1 MMTRSKPHQSP
12 PPPAVLGEGA
22 GGWGRATTRLA
33 FPILLAALLSTAAA
47 CTVQPAAPPLPT
59 RPPTVTPDPWAAHGA
74 PARISIPSIGVDAAI
89 EALDLTPE
97 QKIGVPKEWGH
108 VGWYRE
114 GVRPGE
120 QGKAILSGHFDDEKG
135 RPAVFARLREV
146 EPGDEV
152 RVSYSDGSTVTF
164 AAGERL
170 LVDVNA
176 VDQASWEAIFG
187 ASERAELSLITCEG
201 VWDPRARTYSQ
212 RLVVFAA
219 AP

>member
-1 MMTRSKPHQSP
+1 MAASWSFVRRSPAWP
-12 PPPAVLGEGA
+12 VAFVAVL
-22 GGWGRATTRLA
+22 
-33 FPILLAALLSTAAA
+33 LLSAA
-47 CTVQPAAPPLPT
+47 CTVPRGAPPQPT

-97 QKIGVPKEWGH
+97 QKIGVPQEWGN

-120 QGKAILSGHFDDEKG
+120 RGKAILSGHFDDEKG
-135 RPAVFARLREV
+135 RPAVFARLRDL
-146 EPGDEV
+146 EPGAEV
-152 RVSYSDGSTVTF
+152 RVSYSDGSAVTF

-170 LVDVNA
+170 LVDVDA